1 MVVSNRERV
10 GRAIELLGVG
20 LGPYVDRRMT
30 RHSTVGGNW
39 KAAYAGKNVDSDD
52 SDASALIS
60 AILDNW
66 QYVFREHLR
75 NKGRSWLG
83 EAKDCQNNWA
93 HNVNFSDPETERA
106 LNTVELLLNLIDAP
120 EAAEVGR
127 LWQGCSGPWTNVRT
141 TA

>member
-1 MVVSNRERV
+1 VVASNRERV

-39 KAAYAGKNVDSDD
+39 KAAHTGKNVD

-60 AILDNW
+60 VILDNW

-83 EAKDCQNNWA
+83 EAKDCRNNWA

-106 LNTVELLLNLIDAP
+106 LNTVELLLNLIEAP